1 MEYARAHVGQLCC
14 PPQCTCLSERLDESC
29 KTRPNSKITQPS
41 VILLPCLVS
50 DGTDRALPIKRTPHP
65 SNSPYACM
73 QIPRRELQMYLTDC
87 SDIDTLESIFFH
99 LSVSREKRQ
108 RDWIGMSTIASFAAH
123 KGQRRGRRA
132 IRNSNLEVQYHYH
145 ARPANKANSMSS
157 ANIRNNDVTATA
169 DGLCSL
175 CSSMQQPLTITPQHK
190 MQQFLSV
197 TLSPHFQL
205 CDAANYT

>member
-1 MEYARAHVGQLCC
+1 MVLTERCQLKERRI
-14 PPQCTCLSERLDESC
+14 PPTLRMHACRFLVENCKCTSPTAATS
-29 KTRPNSKITQPS
+29 
-41 VILLPCLVS
+41 ILLNQSSSTC
-50 DGTDRALPIKRTPHP
+50 
-65 SNSPYACM
+65 
-73 QIPRRELQMYLTDC
+73 Q
-87 SDIDTLESIFFH
+87 
-99 LSVSREKRQ
+99 SVSREKRVKRQ

-132 IRNSNLEVQYHYH
+132 IRNSNLEVHYH
-145 ARPANKANSMSS
+145 NHAMPANRANSMSS